1 MELEEAKK
9 IFKESIDEAE
19 TPIDLFRII
28 LEKTY
33 EKGVEDGNSKQ
44 AQYGQKKGHDM
55 EPSKDEIIKA
65 TRIIRTGMTT
75 NDIDADD
82 FNWAIHILQ
91 RAFRNGYSVV
101 KTN

>member
-1 MELEEAKK
+1 
-9 IFKESIDEAE
+9 
-19 TPIDLFRII
+19 
-28 LEKTY
+28 
-33 EKGVEDGNSKQ
+33 
-44 AQYGQKKGHDM
+44 M

-65 TRIIRTGMTT
+65 TGIIRTGMTT

-101 KTN
+101 KTS